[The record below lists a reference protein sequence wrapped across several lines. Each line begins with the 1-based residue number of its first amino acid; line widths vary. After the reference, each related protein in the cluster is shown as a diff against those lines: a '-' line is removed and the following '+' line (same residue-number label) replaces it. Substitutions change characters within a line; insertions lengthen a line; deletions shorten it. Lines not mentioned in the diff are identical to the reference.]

1 MKKLKIAI
9 VGGGIIGVTTGLA
22 IQQYLESDL
31 IEMITI
37 ISQQW
42 TPNTTGD
49 VSAGLI
55 YPYLAAPDTPK
66 QQMER
71 ILIDSIK
78 FFDNLI
84 QDPESSGFGLS
95 RLTLFEL
102 FSNNDNVC
110 LPIASDELPVIRTL
124 TTNEIQRLFPSIQQ
138 QYQHGNLVET
148 FIAEPSLLLPYL
160 MDKFGKQKGQ
170 MITKHVESLVSLKN
184 EYDLIINCT
193 GVDARKLND
202 VDDSDQLRSARGQ
215 VMRVKAPWI
224 RHGIIA
230 DQWYILPQIDSVVLG
245 GTKQLDNYNLE
256 PDPKIAEEIWQN
268 CCQIMPT
275 LKLAKK
281 IDDYVGLRPF
291 RRTLRIEM
299 DNNDDH
305 IIHNYG
311 HGGSGVTLCWG
322 SAIQVINLIKSK
334 FL

>member
-78 FFDNLI
+78 FFENLI
-84 QDPESSGFGLS
+84 QDPESSRFGLS

-110 LPIASDELPVIRTL
+110 LPIASDQLPVIRTL

-160 MDKFGKQKGQ
+160 MDKFRKQVCN
-170 MITKHVESLVSLKN
+170 IIVIYILF
-184 EYDLIINCT
+184 INCIQT
-193 GVDARKLND
+193 ERTND
-202 VDDSDQLRSARGQ
+202 Y
-215 VMRVKAPWI
+215 K
-224 RHGIIA
+224 
-230 DQWYILPQIDSVVLG
+230 
-245 GTKQLDNYNLE
+245 T
-256 PDPKIAEEIWQN
+256 
-268 CCQIMPT
+268 C
-275 LKLAKK
+275 
-281 IDDYVGLRPF
+281 
-291 RRTLRIEM
+291 
-299 DNNDDH
+299 
-305 IIHNYG
+305 
-311 HGGSGVTLCWG
+311 
-322 SAIQVINLIKSK
+322 
-334 FL
+334 